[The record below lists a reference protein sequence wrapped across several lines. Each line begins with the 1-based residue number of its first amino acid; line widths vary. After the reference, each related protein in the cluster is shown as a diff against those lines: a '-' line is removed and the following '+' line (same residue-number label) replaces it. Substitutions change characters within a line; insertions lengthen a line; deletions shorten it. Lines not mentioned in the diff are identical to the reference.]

1 MTGAA
6 RQRSSDYGML
16 RQLRGKRQREEPHC
30 CAISDLLNFLPQL
43 AAFVTLEAFAH
54 LSFCIIL
61 DGLMR
66 LELRFAAL
74 AMAECDGCKFH
85 YLENSFRHIIQ
96 LYRSNIP
103 SASGSILVS
112 PIASLLSLM
121 ADFRVS
127 A

>member
-1 MTGAA
+1 MLAM
-6 RQRSSDYGML
+6 RSTAVTMG
-16 RQLRGKRQREEPHC
+16 C
-30 CAISDLLNFLPQL
+30 CASSEEKGSVRNRTAAPSVIYLIFFPSL
-43 AAFVTLEAFAH
+43 AAFVALKAFAH

-85 YLENSFRHIIQ
+85 YLENSFRHVIQ